1 MLTRLGSGE
10 RINRASDDAGSLSIS
25 ESLKSRAKIAATAIR
40 NSNDGL
46 SALNIA
52 DSALGE
58 ISGIL
63 GRMSELAEQSANG
76 TISNAQRST
85 LNKEFR
91 ALGTEISRLAEVTLF
106 NGRELILQRP
116 SGGGD
121 GGPTSGGNIDVQGT
135 VYAVFYDEYQ
145 YQGNS
150 IELQVGFT
158 SSLASRIETESINAS
173 LTGLGLGGYYQVTGQ
188 PEREYLHINIRN
200 VSEARTALTSVTTAT
215 ERISTYRG
223 KIGATQARLGVAI
236 GSLSVAHENF
246 LAANSRIRSADYA
259 AESAQL
265 TRLSI
270 ARDAGTAVL
279 AQANQQPA
287 LALTLLRS

>member
-1 MLTRLGSGE
+1 MGNASLRVTSIHQHERQGCPGGPQRLRSIALQKTYGGEQLTISIRSNSDSLRAQRILGRTSSELSSVLTRLGSGE
-10 RINRASDDAGSLSIS
+10 RINRASDDAGGLSIS
-25 ESLKSRAKIAATAIR
+25 ESLKSRAKVALTAMR
-40 NSNDGL
+40 NANDGL

-58 ISGIL
+58 ITGIL

-91 ALGTEISRLAEVTLF
+91 ALGGEISRLAEVTVF

-121 GGPTSGGNIDVQGT
+121 PGISSGDNIEVQGT
-135 VYAVFYDEYQ
+135 VVVILYEEYQ
-145 YQGNS
+145 SNS

-173 LTGLGLGGYYQVTGQ
+173 LTGLGLGRYYQVTGQ
-188 PEREYLHINIRN
+188 PEREYLNQNIRN
-200 VSEARTALTSVTTAT
+200 VSEARTALTSVITAT

-223 KIGATQARLGVAI
+223 
-236 GSLSVAHENF
+236 
-246 LAANSRIRSADYA
+246 
-259 AESAQL
+259 
-265 TRLSI
+265 
-270 ARDAGTAVL
+270 
-279 AQANQQPA
+279 
-287 LALTLLRS
+287 